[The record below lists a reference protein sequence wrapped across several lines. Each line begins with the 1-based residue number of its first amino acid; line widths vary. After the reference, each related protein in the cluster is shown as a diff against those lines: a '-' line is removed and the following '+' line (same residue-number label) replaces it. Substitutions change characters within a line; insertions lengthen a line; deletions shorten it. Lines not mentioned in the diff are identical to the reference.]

1 MHHANLRLALAL
13 LVMATTLGACGG
25 GGSSQDIAAPAPAPA
40 PAPSTDMPR
49 SAQDSL
55 GGLMAFM
62 KQLIADTSDAG
73 APVALGDAALP
84 TEDSAEPAMLH

>member
-13 LVMATTLGACGG
+13 LAMATTLAACGG
-25 GGSSQDIAAPAPAPA
+25 GGPGQDIAAPAPAPA
-40 PAPSTDMPR
+40 PSTELPR

-55 GGLMAFM
+55 GGLMAYL
-62 KQLIADTSDAG
+62 KQLIADTGDAG

-84 TEDSAEPAMLH
+84 TADSAEPAMLH